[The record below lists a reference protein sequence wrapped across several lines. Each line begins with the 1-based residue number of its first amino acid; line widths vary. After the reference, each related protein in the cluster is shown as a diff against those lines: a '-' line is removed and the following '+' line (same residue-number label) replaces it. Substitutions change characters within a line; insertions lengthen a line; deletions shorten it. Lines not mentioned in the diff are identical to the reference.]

1 MKRNII
7 RDGVQQSL
15 EKEKYLDENGNAVKY
30 SRPKRMDGGLVIVV
44 FMLMCFG
51 FVMLFSASMTEG
63 FFSQDKN
70 PMYFIA
76 RHVSFTGVGVI
87 LALFIAI
94 FVPIRF
100 FDKII
105 FVILT
110 YAGTL
115 IMLASIFIRFN
126 NPIIK
131 GVVLNGARRWV
142 NILGFQFQP
151 SEFAKIALIFCF
163 AGYMSWVRKTR
174 AAGGFD
180 KKRRSYLGKLFFD
193 GFIDLALPAMCIG
206 LWCLLVILQPHVS
219 WLVIISIMTFF
230 LFINARIPWRSWVFG
245 TIILVA
251 VLLVVG
257 LIFAAALP
265 LMPDNI
271 KESVSFDYV
280 AKRIAIQQ
288 NPDSLNK
295 DDIFQTTQ
303 SIHAIGSGGVGGVGF
318 GNSIQKWGYLPM
330 QYNDYVFSI
339 IAEEIGLVGSCAVIF
354 LFILF
359 LILGIKIAYKTS
371 NLFAYLI
378 AFGFTIIVPLQAFL
392 NIGVATG
399 LLPPTGISLPFFSY
413 GGTSTV
419 FFTVGIGLLLC
430 VSKSGVKYKKQ
441 GNQEI
446 VKTM

>member
-15 EKEKYLDENGNAVKY
+15 EKEKYLDENGNMLRY
-30 SRPKRMDGGLVIVV
+30 SRPKRMDGGLIIVV
-44 FMLMCFG
+44 FLLMCFG

-76 RHVSFTGVGVI
+76 RHVSFTGVGVVF
-87 LALFIAI
+87 ALIIAI
-94 FVPIRF
+94 FVPIRV
-100 FDKII
+100 FDRIGL
-105 FVILT
+105 VILT
-110 YAGTL
+110 YVGTL
-115 IMLASIFIRFN
+115 AMLASIFIRFN

-151 SEFAKIALIFCF
+151 SEFAKIALVFCF
-163 AGYMSWVRKTR
+163 AGYMSWVRRTR
-174 AAGGFD
+174 ASGGFN
-180 KKRRSYLGKLFFD
+180 KKRRSYIGQLFFD
-193 GFIDLALPAMCIG
+193 GFIDMALPAMCIG

-219 WLVIISIMTFF
+219 WLVIISVMTFF
-230 LFINARIPWRSWVFG
+230 LFINARIPWKSWVFG
-245 TIILVA
+245 IIILMVVML
-251 VLLVVG
+251 VLGLVFV
-257 LIFAAALP
+257 AALP
-265 LMPDNI
+265 LMPDSI
-271 KESVSFDYV
+271 KESVSFEYV

-303 SIHAIGSGGVGGVGF
+303 SIHAIGSGGVKGVGF

-339 IAEEIGLVGSCAVIF
+339 IAEEIGLIGSIAVIL

-371 NLFAYLI
+371 SIFAYLI
-378 AFGFTIIVPLQAFL
+378 AFGFTVIVPLQAFL

-441 GNQEI
+441 PGQDV
-446 VKTM
+446 VKTS